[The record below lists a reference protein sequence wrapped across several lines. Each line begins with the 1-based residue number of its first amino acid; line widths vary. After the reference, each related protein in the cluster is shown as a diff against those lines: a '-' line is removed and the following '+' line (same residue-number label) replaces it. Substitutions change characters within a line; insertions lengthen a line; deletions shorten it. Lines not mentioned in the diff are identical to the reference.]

1 MMLPEKKKNLLIG
14 IVSCVVLII
23 VVILIYLLSN
33 FIKSRSEVVKLEDDL
48 YPTKYNYYGIL
59 KDDEDVYRINGI
71 AASDEDYLGI
81 RTFYDVSD
89 LRIINN
95 HIIFFADA
103 LNELRY
109 NKKNNEFYLQELNS
123 FYSNSY
129 DINLTDSSI
138 ILRTKQS
145 ISYFNFDKTINEET
159 QISNTL
165 KSNEFLEDKNK
176 VYYVLDDGIHEYDI
190 TTKEERLFLNIG
202 TDENVT
208 FLDKC
213 EDILYFKSNGEL
225 FLYNDHFKDTLKLS
239 DYINE
244 GFTFMNGT
252 KNGFLY
258 ITEDNKI
265 KEFDAIKKAA
275 NDYIYDFGSKIV
287 YSKNIKDNIYFMK
300 DEDNKNYIVD
310 VENKNIIKTLNNDYL
325 YIVKAD

>member
-1 MMLPEKKKNLLIG
+1 MDFE
-14 IVSCVVLII
+14 
-23 VVILIYLLSN
+23 VVILGSDANAYYMARCVHEAYGHKVKVLSN
-33 FIKSRSEVVKLEDDL
+33 TPMSFVNHSNIIEATYDNRLWD
-48 YPTKYNYYGIL
+48 
-59 KDDEDVYRINGI
+59 INK
-71 AASDEDYLGI
+71 
-81 RTFYDVSD
+81 
-89 LRIINN
+89 
-95 HIIFFADA
+95 FADA

-300 DEDNKNYIVD
+300 DEDNKNYIID

-325 YIVKAD
+325 YIVKVD